1 MAGLDNSG
9 LTAAPSVDVE
19 HLDPKFADKLVDF
32 TQDAKDAGIDNQI
45 ISGYRDNEKQGK
57 LFKNYLAGLQHKDL
71 PFPELGPVPL
81 AAVPGT
87 SMHNVGKA
95 ADIVATD
102 PGRQN
107 QLIAMVNDPH
117 GIWNDRGI
125 KALGA
130 SDPAHFEDSQGGM
143 ATIAKAP
150 NAIAPATLAAP
161 TSGSAPVAASTPTA
175 TVAAKPADQ
184 LSSLR
189 LMLAL
194 RNLYPNHAFTP
205 VDYDPYKVMPKL

>member
-9 LTAAPSVDVE
+9 LTADPGVDVE
-19 HLDPKFADKLVDF
+19 HLDPKFADKMVDF
-32 TQDAKDAGIDNQI
+32 TQDAKDAGIDTKI

-57 LFKNYLAGLQHKDL
+57 LYQNYLAGLKGQSL
-71 PFPELGPVPL
+71 PFQELGPVTR
-81 AAVPGT
+81 AAVPGA

-102 PGRQN
+102 PGKQN

-117 GIWNDRGI
+117 GIWSGRGI
-125 KALGA
+125 AA
-130 SDPAHFEDSQGGM
+130 PWANDPAHFEDSQGGM
-143 ATIAKAP
+143 AAAAKAP
-150 NAIAPATLAAP
+150 NAIIPAPAI
-161 TSGSAPVAASTPTA
+161 APVAPVAPVAPATA